1 MWIFTTSG
9 FLSAVS
15 KETDTL
21 SVRARDRQS
30 LVSLSAWSKSE
41 IISTPYAD
49 YPYRIETDHQIFS
62 SWVAREAV
70 SIDYNNFKTSV
81 GISRG
86 KKFARSLASIWS
98 TMHEVEDSK
107 ARMS

>member
-30 LVSLSAWSKSE
+30 LVSLS
-41 IISTPYAD
+41 AD